1 MRRIAAALIAVVFT
15 AGCMVG
21 PTYHRP
27 PIVGTPAFKETPPE
41 GWKNAEPNEGLPRG
55 RWWEIYGDPQLNDL
69 VSKVELSNQ
78 NVIAAMARYREA
90 VDQVKIARAALFP
103 TATATPSAIVT
114 KGSTLSSRGQ
124 LISGSSSGT
133 SGGGASTGSSRG
145 GSAVN
150 VNYAMPFDIS
160 YQADVW
166 GNIRRSV
173 TASQDTAQASAADLE
188 NAKLTF
194 QAQLAQIYFQ
204 LHGLDADADLLR
216 RNVAIFEQSLQLT
229 EDRFN
234 AGVASGADV
243 AQAKTQLESTRA
255 QLVDVG
261 VGRAQFEHA
270 IAVLIGDTPAMV
282 SLPERIV
289 DTPPPAIPLGVPST
303 LMERRPDVA
312 ATERA
317 IAAANEQ
324 IGIAKAAYFPTL
336 TLSGTAGFVSTNLAK
351 LFTVPSLFWAVG
363 PQLAATL
370 FDGGLRKGQVR
381 FSQAAYDESVA
392 TYRQTVLTAFQQVE
406 DQLSSLRI
414 LEQEQA
420 TEAAAR
426 QAAQEAVDI
435 AVAQYQA
442 GTADY
447 LAVIVLQAAL
457 LQAQRLEID
466 ILTRRLTASVLLIEA
481 LGGGWDESQLP
492 SF

>member
-1 MRRIAAALIAVVFT
+1 
-15 AGCMVG
+15 MVG
-21 PTYHRP
+21 PTYRRP
-27 PIVGTPAFKETPPE
+27 PIAGIPAIKEAPPE

-55 RWWEIYGDPQLNDL
+55 RWWEIYNDPQLNDL

-78 NVIAAMARYREA
+78 NVIAAMARYRQA
-90 VDQVKIARAALFP
+90 VDQVQIARAALFP
-103 TATATPSAIVT
+103 TATATPSVLLT
-114 KGSTLSSRGQ
+114 RGSSLSSRGQ
-124 LISGSSSGT
+124 LISGSSGATS
-133 SGGGASTGSSRG
+133 SGGSTSSTGSRG
-145 GSAVN
+145 SSVN

-160 YQADVW
+160 YQADIW

-173 TASQDTAQASAADLE
+173 TASKDTAQASAADLE

-194 QAQLAQIYFQ
+194 QAQLAQLYFQ

-229 EDRFN
+229 QDRFN

-243 AQAKTQLESTRA
+243 AQARTQLESTRA

-270 IAVLIGDTPAMV
+270 IAVLIGETPAMV
-282 SLPERIV
+282 SIPEKIV
-289 DTPPPAIPLGVPST
+289 NTPPPEIPLGVPST

-312 ATERA
+312 VTERA

-324 IGIAKAAYFPTL
+324 IGIAKAAYFPML
-336 TLSGTAGFVSTNLAK
+336 TLGGSGGFVSTNLAK

-426 QAAQEAVDI
+426 QAAQDAVDI
-435 AVAQYQA
+435 ALAQYQA

-447 LAVIVLQAAL
+447 LAVIVLQGAL

-481 LGGGWDESQLP
+481 LGGGWNQSQLP
-492 SF
+492 SY